1 MNQELRFNITAVTA
15 NFTQKFQEA
24 GNQIRTFSEG
34 VESRFKGIRDQ
45 LGNLGNL
52 MAAVGAVKL
61 VGLVDEATL
70 VGARL
75 RDVTGSAEGARAAQQ
90 TLFASAQRLQVG
102 YTELAG
108 SVAKMLP
115 AVKELGGGTGQAIQ
129 LAEILATTSKLS
141 GASAQEASAAQTQFA
156 QALASG
162 VLQGD
167 ELKSILENNSAL
179 ARAMAQGLGV
189 GVGELRRLGAEGKLT
204 ADAVSNA
211 LLGQY
216 DQILERS
223 AEIPPT
229 VGGAWTQVQN
239 AFQMFLA
246 DLNEGTGAFSVVA
259 DLLGALARVIT
270 TVSTVLK
277 STGDEAT
284 KLGGNT
290 SVVTWGQTVGA
301 IFAVVVDAGRA
312 VWEVIAGMARAIG
325 GLAAAAVTALSG
337 DLTGAGNILKS
348 TWEDAG
354 AAVQRVMTLMSGG
367 EGSALLAYTLNQGG
381 GGGAPAG
388 GGPLT
393 GGGGGASGGK
403 GAKGSK
409 ASAEVSQVPMVQA
422 ELEAARVAYMQ
433 TNALR
438 EMSKLEELQA
448 LEEIAQR
455 YDLNAK
461 DKARIARDT
470 ARLEI
475 AALREMAETGR
486 QLDEQQRVER
496 EQKALA
502 AVALA
507 ESEAQNMANMGLITQ
522 QQLLEQELQFE
533 QQKTQIKMDAM
544 QARLLAV
551 DPDRDPIQYA
561 QILSQIEQLELQ
573 HAMKAGQI
581 KAQAVAQNPVTSV
594 IKSAEMAFNQSI
606 QGMLQGTMSLR
617 QGLASI
623 WQGISSSIIGEIS
636 KIIAKRV
643 AMFALEKAQ
652 SLGLIGAKAAEAGA
666 GAAASQAGIPIVG
679 PALALGAMATIFAA
693 VMGLSGSI
701 PSAEGGWSIPAG
713 TNPIAQLHEKE
724 MVLPAQYAEM
734 FREMAEGGG
743 SVGGGTVV
751 YNDHSGRLSDE
762 EIRRKSRVI
771 AEEMNKLQRNGWR
784 PA

>member
-1 MNQELRFNITAVTA
+1 L
-15 NFTQKFQEA
+15 
-24 GNQIRTFSEG
+24 
-34 VESRFKGIRDQ
+34 
-45 LGNLGNL
+45 
-52 MAAVGAVKL
+52 
-61 VGLVDEATL
+61 
-70 VGARL
+70 
-75 RDVTGSAEGARAAQQ
+75 
-90 TLFASAQRLQVG
+90 
-102 YTELAG
+102 
-108 SVAKMLP
+108 
-115 AVKELGGGTGQAIQ
+115 
-129 LAEILATTSKLS
+129 
-141 GASAQEASAAQTQFA
+141 
-156 QALASG
+156 
-162 VLQGD
+162 
-167 ELKSILENNSAL
+167 
-179 ARAMAQGLGV
+179 
-189 GVGELRRLGAEGKLT
+189 
-204 ADAVSNA
+204 
-211 LLGQY
+211 
-216 DQILERS
+216 
-223 AEIPPT
+223 
-229 VGGAWTQVQN
+229 
-239 AFQMFLA
+239 
-246 DLNEGTGAFSVVA
+246 
-259 DLLGALARVIT
+259 IT
-270 TVSTVLK
+270 TVSGLLK
-277 STGDEAT
+277 TTGDEAD
-284 KLGGNT
+284 KLGANK
-290 SVVTWGQTVGA
+290 SAVTWGQTVGA
-301 IFAVVVDAGRA
+301 IFAVVIDAGRA

-367 EGSALLAYTLNQGG
+367 EGSALLAYTLNNMG
-381 GGGAPAG
+381 GGGAGSEG
-388 GGPLT
+388 GSNL
-393 GGGGGASGGK
+393 SGGK
-403 GAKGSK
+403 TKATKGGKSGGS
-409 ASAEVSQVPMVQA
+409 SAEVSQVPMVQA

-522 QQLLEQELQFE
+522 QQLLEQERQFE